1 MPFSIE
7 LDRVGY
13 RGSATL
19 NGTQLMATG
28 GQITASQDPML
39 SSGVWGATYSNVANI
54 VAYAWNYVRLEG
66 NVSFEADAEA
76 LTALS
81 TCCNSDRQ
89 NEHDMSICPDGTS
102 TYSAS
107 GLVQSATISCSEGQ
121 FVNGD
126 CSMFLYPS
134 LTTGGGGGGGI
145 KASWLHGNQAGL
157 IAYYK
162 TSVTG
167 NGVGSDIISWSASY
181 NSDIQPFHPIDG
193 GGQPTAPK
201 YVILGDVSGELS
213 VTVFGGSYASAQWQ
227 QELSGVSINTG
238 GGSVTIN
245 LAILGSSSASIQT
258 GSSYTSSDLTYTAI
272 GDGSALGIQF

>member
-89 NEHDMSICPDGTS
+89 RTR
-102 TYSAS
+102 Y
-107 GLVQSATISCSEGQ
+107 
-121 FVNGD
+121 VN
-126 CSMFLYPS
+126 
-134 LTTGGGGGGGI
+134 
-145 KASWLHGNQAGL
+145 
-157 IAYYK
+157 
-162 TSVTG
+162 
-167 NGVGSDIISWSASY
+167 
-181 NSDIQPFHPIDG
+181 
-193 GGQPTAPK
+193 
-201 YVILGDVSGELS
+201 LS
-213 VTVFGGSYASAQWQ
+213 
-227 QELSGVSINTG
+227 
-238 GGSVTIN
+238 
-245 LAILGSSSASIQT
+245 
-258 GSSYTSSDLTYTAI
+258 
-272 GDGSALGIQF
+272 

>member
-1 MPFSIE
+1 
-7 LDRVGY
+7 
-13 RGSATL
+13 
-19 NGTQLMATG
+19 
-28 GQITASQDPML
+28 
-39 SSGVWGATYSNVANI
+39 
-54 VAYAWNYVRLEG
+54 
-66 NVSFEADAEA
+66 
-76 LTALS
+76 
-81 TCCNSDRQ
+81 
-89 NEHDMSICPDGTS
+89 
-102 TYSAS
+102 
-107 GLVQSATISCSEGQ
+107 
-121 FVNGD
+121 
-126 CSMFLYPS
+126 MFLYPS